1 LISSPVHLPRCL
13 KEACVLFDKG
23 IWPEARHRL
32 MAAPSETNYQNGT
45 AADVA
50 IFEPP
55 HRPDRPMYPI
65 QQLVKRIVRVNQSRM
80 SDFLMDLDSLLEDY
94 DA

>member
-1 LISSPVHLPRCL
+1 MISSPVHLPRCI
-13 KEACVLFDKG
+13 KEACILFEKG
-23 IWPEARHRL
+23 QWPEARHSL
-32 MAAPSETNYQNGT
+32 LAAPSETCYQNCS
-45 AADVA
+45 ASDVA

-65 QQLVKRIVRVNQSRM
+65 QQLVRRISRVDQNQM
-80 SDFLMDLDSLLEDY
+80 ANFLMDLDSLLEDY